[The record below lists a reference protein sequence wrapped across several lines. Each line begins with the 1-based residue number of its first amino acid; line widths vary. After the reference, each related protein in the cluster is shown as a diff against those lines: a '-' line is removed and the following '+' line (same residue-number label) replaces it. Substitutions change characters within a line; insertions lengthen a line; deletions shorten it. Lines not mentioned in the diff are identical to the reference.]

1 MKDKI
6 ISILK
11 NKKNIDGYRLVLT
24 KIRSGE
30 MFLVRDKM
38 DMNRAKNVLHT
49 SLTVYKDFEEAGKKY
64 RGSADVSLSPTM
76 DEEEINKKI
85 EEAAFAA
92 QFVKNEW
99 YPLSRPSSE
108 KPFSLSSSFD
118 TENLNEELVK
128 IQKAI
133 YKKRDTKAEINSTE
147 IFIDNMEVQILNS
160 EGVDVRFK
168 KYKGYIEVITD
179 CSIGKEEVEIYGD
192 NSFSTESEKLIDNMV
207 SEQLKETE
215 ERALAEKAKHLKSV
229 NVIITNTA
237 AASFFDF
244 YISQASASMVYTK
257 SSAAK
262 LGENFQGSGVKGD
275 KVNIKLVPNMAGSPY
290 SAPYDGD
297 GLLLKEHELYKD
309 GIVKTYHGSIKFAHY
324 LNVEPTG
331 NIINFE
337 VGAGA
342 KTEADLKKEP
352 YVEILTFSDFFQDE
366 VTGDFGGEFRLARYF
381 DGKNLH
387 IINNGS
393 ISGNMFD
400 AQKEFYFSK
409 ERVQHS
415 NYLGPKSIMIPN
427 MEVLGD

>member
-30 MFLVRDKM
+30 MFFIRDKM

-76 DEEEINKKI
+76 DEEEINRKI

-108 KPFSLSSSFD
+108 KPFSISSSFD

-147 IFIDNMEVQILNS
+147 IFIDNMEVQIVNS

-290 SAPYDGD
+290 SSPYDGD
-297 GLLLKEHELYKD
+297 GLLLK
-309 GIVKTYHGSIKFAHY
+309 
-324 LNVEPTG
+324 EPTG

-400 AQKEFYFSK
+400 AQKEFYFSR

>member
-11 NKKNIDGYRLVLT
+11 NKNIDGYRLVLT
-24 KIRSGE
+24 KIKSGE

-64 RGSADVSLSPTM
+64 RGSADVNLSPTM

-108 KPFSLSSSFD
+108 KPFSISSSFD

-147 IFIDNMEVQILNS
+147 IFIDNMEVQIVNS

-262 LGENFQGSGVKGD
+262 LGENFQGSRVKGD

-297 GLLLKEHELYKD
+297 GFLLKEHELYKD

-331 NIINFE
+331 NIVNFE

-381 DGKNLH
+381 DGKALH

-415 NYLGPKSIMIPN
+415 NYFGPKSIMIPN